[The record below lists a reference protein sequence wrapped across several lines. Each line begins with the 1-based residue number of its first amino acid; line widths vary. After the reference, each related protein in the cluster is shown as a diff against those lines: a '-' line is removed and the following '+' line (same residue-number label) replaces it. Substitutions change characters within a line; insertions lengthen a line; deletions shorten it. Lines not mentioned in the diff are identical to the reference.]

1 MGKVKQWAEDTAEK
15 AVDTIIDKLKNKVIN
30 VETAKNEILKV
41 DNIALCSIDE
51 FNIDDEEI
59 QKQLNIKKNKIHNKN
74 ENQNGKYGNVKIE
87 AYKKWKCKTIENM
100 KI

>member
-1 MGKVKQWAEDTAEK
+1 MGKVKQWAENTAEK

-51 FNIDDEEI
+51 FNIDEVIEEATK
-59 QKQLNIKKNKIHNKN
+59 QKVYD
-74 ENQNGKYGNVKIE
+74 QNGLP
-87 AYKKWKCKTIENM
+87 
-100 KI
+100 

>member
-1 MGKVKQWAEDTAEK
+1 MVKVIQCAENTAEK

-51 FNIDDEEI
+51 FNIDEVIEEATK
-59 QKQLNIKKNKIHNKN
+59 QKVYDP
-74 ENQNGKYGNVKIE
+74 NGLPKDFTDRYHI
-87 AYKKWKCKTIENM
+87 
-100 KI
+100 